1 MLKRREREWLNKW
14 VSVYM
19 CIKLHTQ
26 QINNKNENIHKF
38 VVCILQNKNNK
49 KKETTGEQRANW
61 KK

>member
-1 MLKRREREWLNKW
+1 M
-14 VSVYM
+14 SVYM